1 MPCCGQRRSQV
12 SIAGQTDV
20 RQSSVQPIRT
30 RHSVA
35 YFQYVGPTAMTVV
48 GPVTGTRYRFDGPG
62 AVLPVD
68 LRDRAA
74 VAAVLKLRQVL
85 GP

>member
-1 MPCCGQRRSQV
+1 MPCCGQRRSQ
-12 SIAGQTDV
+12 AAFAAQADV
-20 RQSSVQPIRT
+20 RHSSVQPRPA

-35 YFQYVGPTAMTVV
+35 YFQYLGGTAMTVV
-48 GPVTGTRYRFDGPG
+48 GPATGTRYRFDSPG

-68 LRDRAA
+68 LRDRVA
-74 VAAVLKLRQVL
+74 VAAVPKLRQVL